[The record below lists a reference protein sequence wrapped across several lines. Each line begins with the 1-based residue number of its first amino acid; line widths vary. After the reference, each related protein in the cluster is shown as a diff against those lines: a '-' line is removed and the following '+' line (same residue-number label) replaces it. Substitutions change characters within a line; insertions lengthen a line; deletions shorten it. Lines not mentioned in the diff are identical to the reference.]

1 MQCTAERYLQTSI
14 SGEWRHHWSIDRLR
28 ACDLSHMRFRQD
40 SHYKHKVAFSILWL
54 QNCCWR
60 LMFCLRP
67 VGTAVLQGLYGA
79 HEAYCEEVF
88 VQNKHSPV
96 SSVRSTKRWGR
107 GMLMQAG
114 VKISRWQL
122 QSDCVHEQ
130 AAKADCECPLYNDSV
145 RRRNQI
151 CYPLR

>member
-79 HEAYCEEVF
+79 HEVCCEEVF

-96 SSVRSTKRWGR
+96 SSVRSTKRWGM
-107 GMLMQAG
+107 GMRLHSWTSGESRLRTSSLQDWISWGAGTFMQIEEA
-114 VKISRWQL
+114 V
-122 QSDCVHEQ
+122 
-130 AAKADCECPLYNDSV
+130 A
-145 RRRNQI
+145 
-151 CYPLR
+151 